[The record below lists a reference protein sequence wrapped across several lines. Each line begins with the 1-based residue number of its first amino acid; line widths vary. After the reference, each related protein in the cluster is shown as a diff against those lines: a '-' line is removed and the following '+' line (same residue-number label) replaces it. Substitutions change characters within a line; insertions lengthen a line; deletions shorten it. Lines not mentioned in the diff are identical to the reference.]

1 MTPVYE
7 GPMDPWTASVDW
19 VHGLVDLFHGVFFRK
34 IILYIWKI
42 AGSLVFFIK
51 TPLIFSKIMF

>member
-1 MTPVYE
+1 MK
-7 GPMDPWTASVDW
+7 DPWTASVDW
-19 VHGLVDLFHGVFFRK
+19 VHGLVDLFYGVFFRK